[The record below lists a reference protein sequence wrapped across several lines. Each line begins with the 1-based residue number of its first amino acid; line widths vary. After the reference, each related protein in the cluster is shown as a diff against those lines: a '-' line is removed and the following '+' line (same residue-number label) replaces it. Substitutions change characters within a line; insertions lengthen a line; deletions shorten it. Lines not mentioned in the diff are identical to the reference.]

1 MIMLLQ
7 APKKNFEGLS
17 SRKEAIGKKN
27 DGQQWQ
33 YNSSNLSSVFYHPL
47 NTSQSLAA
55 AKTYQK
61 NTYNKSTAAAN
72 YKKVHTASAFRMFF
86 TQQMRS

>member
-55 AKTYQK
+55 VRTYQK
-61 NTYNKSTAAAN
+61 NTYKSTTAAN